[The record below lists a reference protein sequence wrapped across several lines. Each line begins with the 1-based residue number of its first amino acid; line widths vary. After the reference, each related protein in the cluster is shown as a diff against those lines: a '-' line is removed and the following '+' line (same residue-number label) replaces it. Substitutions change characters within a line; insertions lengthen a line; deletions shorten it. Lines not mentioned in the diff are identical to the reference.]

1 MNKEIRMKIL
11 SIGSVVQLKQGE
23 RKLMVLN
30 RFPLSNQNGIIG
42 YFDYSGCLYPEGH
55 ISQDVFFFNSEDI
68 ENIFFEGYIDE
79 NEEKFRGIYKEK
91 AAEIPYPKMIVTE
104 N

>member
-1 MNKEIRMKIL
+1 MKIL
-11 SIGSVVQLKQGE
+11 SIGSVVRLKQGE

-30 RFPLSNQNGIIG
+30 RFPLSNQNGIVG

-68 ENIFFEGYIDE
+68 DEVFFEGYIDE
-79 NEEKFRGIYKEK
+79 NEGKFRSVYEEK
-91 AAEIPYPKMIVTE
+91 VAQIPYPKIAVNE
-104 N
+104 NL